1 MSAAGSIL
9 LVEDDSTDVLL
20 LRRAF
25 DKGGVTNPLQ
35 VVSDGEQAV
44 AYLSGQGD
52 YGDRQR
58 YPLPSLILLDI
69 ALPRR
74 SGFEVLTWMRQDPGL
89 RRLPVIMLTSS
100 GQPGDI
106 SRAYDA
112 GANAYHVKPS
122 GFDELLEFVEA
133 LKAYWLTWT
142 EPLARIPKRR
152 TGKNTGDDDPI
163 FPPVTDLTNAVL
175 SAKSKVYALLSRHP
189 HGLTPEELAHAFL
202 SRGLAAGEVE
212 AVTDHVT
219 EILRRLE
226 DGPSH
231 RKVTRTDD
239 GRYRA
244 VAFW

>member
-1 MSAAGSIL
+1 VNAAGTIL

-25 DKGGVTNPLQ
+25 EKAGVTNPLE

-52 YGDRQR
+52 HGDRSR
-58 YPLPSLILLDI
+58 YPLPSLVLLDI
-69 ALPRR
+69 MLPRR
-74 SGFEVLTWMRQDPGL
+74 SGFEVLTWMRQDPAL

-122 GFDELLEFVEA
+122 GFEELLEFVEA

-142 EPLARIPKRR
+142 EPLAGIPKRR
-152 TGKNTGDDDPI
+152 TAKKGGDDDSI
-163 FPPVTDLTNAVL
+163 FPPVTDLTNQVV

-189 HGLTPEELAHAFL
+189 DGLTPEELARAFM

-212 AVTDHVT
+212 VVTERIE
-219 EILRRLE
+219 EILRHLE
-226 DGPSH
+226 GGPSH

-239 GRYRA
+239 GRYQA
-244 VAFW
+244 AAFW

>member
-1 MSAAGSIL
+1 MSAAGAIL

-25 DKGGVTNPLQ
+25 DKAGVTNPLQ

-52 YGDRQR
+52 YGDRAR

-74 SGFEVLTWMRQDPGL
+74 SGFEVLTWMRQDPAL
-89 RRLPVIMLTSS
+89 RQLPVIMLTSS

-142 EPLARIPKRR
+142 ELFVGIPRRR
-152 TGKNTGDDDPI
+152 TGKRAGDDDPI

-189 HGLTPEELAHAFL
+189 DGLTPEELAHAFL
-202 SRGLAAGEVE
+202 SRGLAIGEVE
-212 AVTDHVT
+212 VVT
-219 EILRRLE
+219 EHIEEVLRHLE
-226 DGPSH
+226 DGPFH